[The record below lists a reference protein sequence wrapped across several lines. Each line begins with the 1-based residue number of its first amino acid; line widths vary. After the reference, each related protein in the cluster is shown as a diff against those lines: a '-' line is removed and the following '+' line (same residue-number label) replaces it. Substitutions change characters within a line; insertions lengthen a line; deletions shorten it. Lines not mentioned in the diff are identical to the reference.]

1 MNDNV
6 GPWARLTRTTKSG
19 RVPVVSQ
26 QDYEQQLKTV
36 VNEAHKN
43 E

>member
-6 GPWARLTRTTKSG
+6 GPWARITRPTKVG

-26 QDYEQQLKTV
+26 TEYEKQLKTV
-36 VNEAHKN
+36 VKEAQKQD
-43 E
+43 